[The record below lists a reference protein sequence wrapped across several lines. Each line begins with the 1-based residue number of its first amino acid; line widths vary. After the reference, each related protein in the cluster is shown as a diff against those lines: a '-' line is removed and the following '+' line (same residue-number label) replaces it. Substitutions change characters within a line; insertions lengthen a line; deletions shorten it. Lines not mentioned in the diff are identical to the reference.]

1 VVELL
6 RRNTCHTGRARPVS
20 HYATA
25 DHGAIVVPNLLSV
38 PNAVDRSVTVDEA
51 VYVNV
56 TVPVTLS
63 VPGGSAIVI
72 RFQLA
77 QCASS
82 RRSVLIWNGTIAT
95 TAIGRDADTEVRRF
109 S

>member
-6 RRNTCHTGRARPVS
+6 RRNTCHTCRSWPGS
-20 HYATA
+20 TYATA
-25 DHGAIVVPNLLSV
+25 DHGAITIPIPLSV

-51 VYVNV
+51 VHVNIP
-56 TVPVTLS
+56 VPVTLS

-72 RFQLA
+72 RSQVA
-77 QCASS
+77 QCTSS
-82 RRSVLIWNGTIAT
+82 RRSVLIWNGTVAT
-95 TAIGRDADTEVRRF
+95 TPIRRDADSEVRRF